1 MPAHLASLLRWA
13 VTKFLPRLALNH
25 DLPYLC
31 LPSFCDHRNEPP
43 HVAQLHILPY
53 LRDVVCR
60 LLTAQVFLAGAP
72 REKWFRKVCM
82 HCWDS
87 LHQGLIKVWV
97 EWPDPFVPAQNSKG
111 WYQLQSR
118 VLWAEVFLA
127 SMLLSCFSKSG
138 VLTQGLMLRQ
148 ALLMLE
154 LLCQPFSCDFFLFET
169 RSHCTIC
176 PVLGLTSN
184 IWSSCCLHRE

>member
-1 MPAHLASLLRWA
+1 MDSHLIFAKASLKPWSSLSVPPKLLGLQEWTTTLGP
-13 VTKFLPRLALNH
+13 VTHFAIFERYSL
-25 DLPYLC
+25 
-31 LPSFCDHRNEPP
+31 
-43 HVAQLHILPY
+43 Q
-53 LRDVVCR
+53 
-60 LLTAQVFLAGAP
+60 TAYCSGLFSICPQG
-72 REKWFRKVCM
+72 KWFRKVCM

-87 LHQGLIKVWV
+87 LHQGIIKVWV
-97 EWPDPFVPAQNSKG
+97 DWPDTFVPAQNSKG